1 MIARNFLS
9 CLALCRSRLENEKGL
24 MGLYDKICASLKR
37 GRTKPM
43 DLETQRKALGAP
55 TEGQLANY
63 AERALLRSR
72 AMRYR
77 LRFLDANGR
86 VAKDIKLDCPD
97 AAALDNCVAGHADGR
112 PMEVWH
118 EQVVVKKYPATVRGT
133 L

>member
-1 MIARNFLS
+1 VEHAR
-9 CLALCRSRLENEKGL
+9 RL

-37 GRTKPM
+37 GRAKPM

-72 AMRYR
+72 SMRYR
-77 LRFLDANGR
+77 LRFLDANGH

-97 AAALDNCVAGHADGR
+97 AAVLDNCVAEYADGR

-118 EQVVVKKYPATVRGT
+118 EQVVVKKYPATEQGT